1 MQDANVRYSFPAF
14 FPDRDVTSLDLR
26 GDVAYAVSP
35 LRIVAWEHGRPEQGL
50 QPKWS
55 LDKPG
60 ATICRLS
67 RKGDVLVVAGAS
79 FVAALIA
86 ATGAIIW
93 EREVTDQGRQFVQCL
108 TTSRDDK
115 MLAVTYQDMHGN
127 IDLFNVSTGET
138 VKIIDMSFTYEGYGF
153 RGVDFLS
160 GNRLVVVDDDFGRI
174 LIVGIENGDLLEEWP
189 EEGAQPNCVVT
200 DDRDN
205 CYISCAEVPMM
216 KWKDGQ
222 EAGEGMDSTAD
233 GMGVTQCVAWD
244 PDTSTRRLIG
254 AAFAHV
260 AIFDPDTCEALTRVS
275 LPSEQYH
282 IHSVRGSGAGVYGGV
297 FQRNFC
303 AEDAPGTSPQG
314 VFFVA
319 PVFPQ

>member
-1 MQDANVRYSFPAF
+1 MRCLFPAF

-93 EREVTDQGRQFVQCL
+93 EREVTDQGRRSPLCL
-108 TTSRDDK
+108 ATSRDDK
-115 MLAVTYQDMHGN
+115 MLAVTHLDFLGN
-127 IDLFNVSTGET
+127 IGLLEMSTGET
-138 VKIIDMSFTYEGYGF
+138 IKIIDMSFTYGGNGF
-153 RGVDFLS
+153 SVVDFFS
-160 GNRLVVVDDDFGRI
+160 ENRLVVLGDCGRI
-174 LIVGIENGDLLEEWP
+174 LIVGIENGNLIEEWAD
-189 EEGAQPNCVVT
+189 EGNQPFGLVA

-205 CYISCAEVPMM
+205 CFVSCEEVAMIRFRN
-216 KWKDGQ
+216 GQ
-222 EAGEGMDSTAD
+222 IVGEQMDSTA
-233 GMGVTQCVAWD
+233 GNRGVTQCVAWD
-244 PDTSTRRLIG
+244 PDPVHRRLIG
-254 AAFAHV
+254 AAWSHI
-260 AIFDPDTCEALTRVS
+260 AIFDPETCEALARIS
-275 LPSEQYH
+275 LPGEQYH
-282 IHSVRGSGAGVYGGV
+282 IHNVRGNGAGVYGGV
-297 FQRNFC
+297 FNRNFC
-303 AEDAPGTSPQG
+303 AEDGEISPKG
-314 VFFVA
+314 VFFVV